1 MCSHAYANKE
11 EGAPGQFTPPPLGM
25 GISWWPGR
33 AEGVEKELKA
43 GPSLGWWHLR
53 AIRAVLR
60 PGQGWEFGHKQ
71 LGAMSL
77 GLHWALGPVK
87 QPASQAQIMQLC
99 WRWQL
104 CLALRGT
111 AFGVSSITSQLQL
124 HPEGRREGGR
134 R

>member
-1 MCSHAYANKE
+1 MQIRKKGHQASSL
-11 EGAPGQFTPPPLGM
+11 PLLQGWASA
-25 GISWWPGR
+25 GGR
-33 AEGVEKELKA
+33 AAGVGKELKA

-60 PGQGWEFGHKQ
+60 PDQGWEFGHKQ
-71 LGAMSL
+71 LGTMSL
-77 GLHWALGPVK
+77 GPHWALGPVK

-111 AFGVSSITSQLQL
+111 AFSVSSITSQLQL
-124 HPEGRREGGR
+124 FPHKGSREGGGH
-134 R
+134 